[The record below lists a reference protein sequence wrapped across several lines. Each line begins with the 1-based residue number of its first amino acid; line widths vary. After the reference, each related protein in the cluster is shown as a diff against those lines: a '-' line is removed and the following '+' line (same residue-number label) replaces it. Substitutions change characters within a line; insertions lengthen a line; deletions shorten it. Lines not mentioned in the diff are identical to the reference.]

1 MASHGGLAALGS
13 AELGGRGASRKWAR
27 GGRGVLREPRQ
38 PLCSGAAAGWARG
51 VMEGPGLGSQV
62 SAAGRGRRWGP
73 KPRPG
78 EAVPRGQRGLG
89 LGHTK
94 KDAACPLRW
103 PQSEVGRSC
112 LLHSAAGRYAPAP
125 KSAGTCKV
133 SGDTPQAAQPALD
146 LSLESERFC

>member
-1 MASHGGLAALGS
+1 MLG
-13 AELGGRGASRKWAR
+13 
-27 GGRGVLREPRQ
+27 EPRL
-38 PLCSGAAAGWARG
+38 PLCAGAAAAAAAGRARG

-78 EAVPRGQRGLG
+78 EALPQGRRDLG

-103 PQSEVGRSC
+103 PQSEAGRSC
-112 LLHSAAGRYAPAP
+112 RLHSAAGRHAPAP

-133 SGDTPQAAQPALD
+133 SGNTPQIAQPALD
-146 LSLESERFC
+146 LSPESERVR

>member
-1 MASHGGLAALGS
+1 VLG
-13 AELGGRGASRKWAR
+13 
-27 GGRGVLREPRQ
+27 EPRP
-38 PLCSGAAAGWARG
+38 PLCAGAAAERARV

-62 SAAGRGRRWGP
+62 SAAGRGRRWGR

-78 EAVPRGQRGLG
+78 EAVPRGQQDLG

-103 PQSEVGRSC
+103 PQSEAGPSC
-112 LLHSAAGRYAPAP
+112 RLHSAAGRHAPVP

-133 SGDTPQAAQPALD
+133 SGDTPQIAQPALD